1 MAGSGPEPVEILE
14 SRGAER
20 RFGSWWR
27 RQGARRRLALTL
39 APAALLVLGFLV
51 ADLTRPQPPAPA
63 PTAWPAEHAAV
74 TYDGYDGMS
83 ADDPSGRTAG
93 FLVSVRNQDAATLT
107 VVQVTVAYRGL
118 TLRTAPRLPLAVQP
132 GQTVHIQLIATA
144 TDCSRIPMDDE
155 LPFIDV
161 TFRNIRAI
169 GQESEIL
176 GDRYTSDLHR
186 AMTVACRRGRSLK
199 SSSADNSSI
208 T

>member
-20 RFGSWWR
+20 RFSNWWR
-27 RQGARRRLALTL
+27 RQSARRRLTLTL
-39 APAALLVLGFLV
+39 GPAALLLLGLLT
-51 ADLTRPQPPAPA
+51 AELTRHQPPPPA

-74 TYDGYDGMS
+74 SYVGFAGMS
-83 ADDPSGRTAG
+83 ADDPAGRTAV
-93 FLVSVRNQDAATLT
+93 FLVSVRNQDAAALT

-132 GQTVHIQLIATA
+132 GQTVRIQLIATA
-144 TDCSRIPMDDE
+144 TDCSRIPMADE
-155 LPFIDV
+155 LPFVDV

-176 GDRYTSDLHR
+176 GDRYTLDLHR
-186 AMTVACRRGRSLK
+186 AMTAACHRG
-199 SSSADNSSI
+199 
-208 T
+208 